1 MRVENLSKE
10 DKKRL
15 NIDGGVKIIAVAEYY
30 KSYNLEDKVIIAI
43 NGNPVNSIED
53 AERLAEAKRSS
64 RRAITILNSTG
75 EKETLIF
82 N

>member
-10 DKKRL
+10 DKRRL

-30 KSYNLEDKVIIAI
+30 KFYNLEDKVIIAI
-43 NGNPVNSIED
+43 DGNPVNSIED

-64 RRAITILNSTG
+64 RRAITILNNTG

>member
-43 NGNPVNSIED
+43 DGNPVNSIED